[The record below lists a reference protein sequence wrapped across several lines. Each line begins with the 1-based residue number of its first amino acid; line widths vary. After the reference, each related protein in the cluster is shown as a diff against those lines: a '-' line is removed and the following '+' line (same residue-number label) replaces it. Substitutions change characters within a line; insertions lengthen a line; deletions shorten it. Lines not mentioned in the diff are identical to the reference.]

1 MYRIITKE
9 RLAGDI
15 YRFDIEAPLIA
26 RKAMPGQ
33 FVVVRIDEKGERI
46 PLTIADSDEKRGTIS
61 LVAMRVGKTT
71 CMLSML
77 KEGDKVIDLVGP
89 LGRESEIEHF
99 GKVVCVGGGVGTAP
113 ILPIAKALKEKK
125 NDVISII
132 GAKNKD
138 SHILLEEIGKTSDE
152 LIICTDDGSYGFEG
166 FVSMALLGYLETDE
180 MPDRVIAIGPVPMMK
195 AVSDVT
201 RAKDIKT
208 IVSLNSIMVDATG
221 MCGTCRV
228 EVAGKTRFACVDG
241 PDFDGH
247 EVDFELLMT
256 RQKMYLDEEKKAMEE
271 YQKECK
277 CRLEDHIL

>member
-1 MYRIITKE
+1 MYKITAKNQ
-9 RLAGDI
+9 LASDV

-26 RKAMPGQ
+26 DKAKPGQ
-33 FVVVRIDEKGERI
+33 FVVIRIDEKGERI
-46 PLTIADSDEKRGTIS
+46 PLTIAASDRSRGTVS

-71 CMLSML
+71 CLLSML
-77 KEGDKVIDLVGP
+77 RQGDNIIDLVGP
-89 LGRESEIEHF
+89 LGKESEIEHF
-99 GKVVCVGGGVGTAP
+99 GTVVCVGGGVGTAP
-113 ILPIAKALKEKK
+113 ILPIAKGLNKKK
-125 NDVISII
+125 NKVISII
-132 GAKNKD
+132 GAKDKD
-138 SHILLEEIGKTSDE
+138 SHILLDEIGNTSDE
-152 LIICTDDGSYGFEG
+152 LIICTDDGSYGFKG
-166 FVSMALLGYLETDE
+166 FVSMALLEYLNNNES
-180 MPDRVIAIGPVPMMK
+180 PDRVIAIGPVPMMK

-201 RAKDIKT
+201 RTKKIKT

-228 EVAGKTRFACVDG
+228 EVAGKTKFACVDG

-256 RQKMYLDEEKKAMEE
+256 RQKMYLDEEKKAMED

>member
-1 MYRIITKE
+1 LYKITAKNQ
-9 RLAGDI
+9 LASDV

-26 RKAMPGQ
+26 DKAKPGQ
-33 FVVVRIDEKGERI
+33 FVVIRIDEKGERI
-46 PLTIADSDEKRGTIS
+46 PLTIAASDRSRGTVS

-71 CMLSML
+71 CLLSML
-77 KEGDKVIDLVGP
+77 RQGDNIIDLVGP
-89 LGRESEIEHF
+89 LGKESEIEHF
-99 GKVVCVGGGVGTAP
+99 GTVVCVGGGVGTAP
-113 ILPIAKALKEKK
+113 ILPIAKGLNKKK
-125 NDVISII
+125 NKVISII
-132 GAKNKD
+132 GAKDKD
-138 SHILLEEIGKTSDE
+138 SHILLDEIGNTSDE
-152 LIICTDDGSYGFEG
+152 LIICTDDGSYGFKG
-166 FVSMALLGYLETDE
+166 FVSMALLEYLNNNES
-180 MPDRVIAIGPVPMMK
+180 PDRVIAIGPVPMMK

-201 RAKDIKT
+201 RTKKIKT

-228 EVAGKTRFACVDG
+228 EVAGKTKFACVDG

-256 RQKMYLDEEKKAMEE
+256 RQKIYLDEEKKAMED